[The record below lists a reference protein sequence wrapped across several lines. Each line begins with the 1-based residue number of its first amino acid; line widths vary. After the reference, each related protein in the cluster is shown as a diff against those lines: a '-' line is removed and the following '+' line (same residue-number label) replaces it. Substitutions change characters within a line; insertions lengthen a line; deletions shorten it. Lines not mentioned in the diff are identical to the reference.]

1 MHVFTQQL
9 LQWQAGNTRQL
20 PWKNTNNAYII
31 WLSEVI
37 LQQTRVEQ
45 GMPYFL
51 KFAARYPSV
60 SDLANAPDDEVMHL
74 WEGLGYYSRARNML
88 HTARYIVREL
98 NGVFPQTYEEI
109 RRLKGVGD
117 YTAAAIASFAYG
129 LPYAVVDGNV
139 YRVLSRYF
147 GIDTPVDH
155 PKGKQQFSQ
164 LAQQLLYTPNPG
176 LFNQAIMDFGALQC
190 TPAKPNCP
198 TCPLNNSCVAY
209 ADGRVAA
216 LPVKSKKIVRK
227 NRFFNFVILHTPSGG
242 VLLRKRTAKDIWE
255 NLYEFLLLETDGQL
269 LTPQTAGNHHFIKQL
284 THHYRLSFRSAS
296 VMFKQQLTH
305 QTIYACFFEADIAQP
320 DFFTLLQD
328 FFEIPENEINRY
340 ALPKIINNYL
350 TNRKNGAAALQL
362 HLPLL

>member
-1 MHVFTQQL
+1 M
-9 LQWQAGNTRQL
+9 QWQGGNKRQL
-20 PWKNTNNAYII
+20 PWKNTTDAYII

-51 KFAARYPSV
+51 KFATRYPSV
-60 SDLANAPDDEVMHL
+60 SHLANAPDDEVMHL

-88 HTARYIVREL
+88 HTARYIAREL

-117 YTAAAIASFAYG
+117 YTAAAIASFAFG

-147 GIDTPVDH
+147 GIDTPIDL
-155 PKGKQQFSQ
+155 PQGKKQFAQ

-176 LFNQAIMDFGALQC
+176 LYNQAIMDFGNLQC
-190 TPAKPNCP
+190 TPVKPNCSN
-198 TCPLNNSCVAY
+198 CPLNGSCVAN
-209 ADGRVAA
+209 AAGQIAA
-216 LPVKSKKIVRK
+216 LPVKSKKLVRK
-227 NRFFNFVILHTPSGG
+227 TRFFNFLILHTPSGG
-242 VLLRKRTAKDIWE
+242 VLLRKRMAKDIWE
-255 NLYEFLLLETDGQL
+255 NLYEFLLLETDDQL
-269 LTPQTAGNHHFIKQL
+269 LTHQTIGNHPFIKQL
-284 THHYRLSFRSAS
+284 LNHYRLTFRSAS
-296 VMFKQQLTH
+296 GMFKQQLTH

-320 DFFTLLQD
+320 EFFTLLQH

-340 ALPKIINNYL
+340 ALPKIINTYL
-350 TNRKNGAAALQL
+350 ANRKNDGAAQQLQ
-362 HLPLL
+362 LPLL